1 MNSTQAYRRRLRA
14 LLLDEDYGPKLAR
27 LNVADTTRVLRLVE
41 ANRGVEARKL
51 IITLDEERRGD
62 VTSKRRERAR
72 ARTVAYIISELLRV
86 GTNDP
91 VNSSTVALGVAIM
104 TAGQRA
110 ESEAMDGEEL
120 KSSAGSRTNVQW
132 ASPYG
137 KFWNPWWYH

>member
-41 ANRGVEARKL
+41 ANRGAEARKM
-51 IITLDEERRGD
+51 IVELDERRRSD
-62 VTSKRRERAR
+62 VTEKRKERDRSA
-72 ARTVAYIISELLRV
+72 TIKYIIKELIRV

-91 VNSSTVALGVAIM
+91 VNSSTVALGVGVM
-104 TAGQRA
+104 SAGQRA
-110 ESEAMDGEEL
+110 ASKAMDGEEL
-120 KSSAGSRTNVQW
+120 RSSAGSRTNIQW
-132 ASPYG
+132 VSPYG

>member
-41 ANRGVEARKL
+41 ANRGAEARKL
-51 IITLDEERRGD
+51 ITELDERRRGD

-91 VNSSTVALGVAIM
+91 VNASTVALGVAIM
-104 TAGQRA
+104 SAGQRA

-120 KSSAGSRTNVQW
+120 KSSAGSRANVQW